1 MVLWEAVLSPALQI
15 LFDKLAS
22 RELREFLRR
31 SNLNDLLLE
40 KLKIAYFT
48 NAAMLDDAEK
58 KQYDNPAI
66 ETWLGMLKNAVYEAE
81 DILDELATDALRC
94 KFETNY
100 AQNFSNQVR
109 NLITNF
115 SPFCEGVNL
124 RIQNLLEKL
133 EYIAKH
139 RDLLGLRSSEKRV
152 VGITQ
157 RWPTTPLFIESQ
169 VYGRACEKEE
179 IVKLLIGNDETNS
192 SAMPSILPILGMG
205 GIGKTTLAQIIYN
218 DNRVGDTFDVKA
230 WAHVSDDFSLIRIT
244 KALLESATAK
254 PCDTMNLELLQSALR
269 EVLYKKKFLVVL
281 DDVWNE
287 HPDNWNQLS
296 IPFMVGNSGSKIV
309 ITTRNKEVV
318 SFMDPLPPYCLKVM
332 PDEACWSLFVH
343 HAFGVEDSQVY
354 PTLRE
359 KGRKIVEK
367 CKGLPLAVKTVA
379 SILVSKLDC
388 DHWNE
393 VLNSNL
399 WDIPPRKNAVLPS
412 LRLSYH
418 HLPSNLKRCFA
429 YCSIFPKGYQFDKK
443 TLILL
448 WMAEGFIQPLG
459 NISLEEVGEEYF
471 SELLSRSFFQES
483 IQDKTL
489 YVMHDLLNDLA
500 HSVSRKI
507 CFHLDENWERNQVEN
522 VEKVRH
528 FSCFR
533 SKYDVYRKFE
543 PLNEAKWLRTFLPL
557 PSPEEVGFCYLTKK
571 VPCALLPK
579 LRYLRVLSFNGYCI
593 TELPDSIGNLKH
605 LRYINL
611 SYTDIKD
618 IPPSLTTL
626 FNLQTLLLG
635 NCDNVTELPS
645 EMEKLINLR
654 YLDIGGSGIQAMPPG
669 IGNLANLRMLAQFIV
684 GSSGNGVQE
693 MPLSLDKLVNLR
705 TLPHNNGS
713 GSSIGELRNLS
724 HLQESLWI
732 SRLENVTNSWDAKRA
747 NLQDKKWLNNLVFE
761 WSANSHDSLDEIVV
775 TKVLEMLQPNLKL
788 EKVDIKNYPGKIFPT
803 WIGDPA
809 FSKLVSLTLSGCKRC
824 ELLPPAGQLPS
835 LKTLCIKG
843 MLGIRSIGS
852 ELFGYGNSS
861 FKSFASLEKLC
872 FSEML
877 EWEKWSFVMD
887 VELFPTLLELHLEK
901 CPKLLGDLPYHL
913 GSLRKLVIHECER
926 LTCSLPRLPQVHEM
940 ELKGCHYML
949 LSSELMTNSLSSL
962 EIHNMKNLVCLPEGW
977 VQHLKRLERLVIS
990 DCFELLHLARN
1001 TKGLL
1006 HLTSLRQLI
1015 IRSCSSMISM
1025 DEELQELPQH
1035 LEYLELDCCHSL
1047 ERLPLNFHNLASLQE
1062 LVITDCPKLDSFTGI
1077 VMPSNLKGLVLRGCG
1092 LESLPED
1099 MINSIPSLEF
1109 LHISGCL
1116 VLTYFPRHNKAI
1128 PTTFKQLTVDC
1139 CPSLEFL
1146 PEGMMHS
1153 SNIFLEM
1160 LELFDC
1166 SSISSFPGGQLPNTL
1181 KTLTIW
1187 NCSNLESLADII
1199 TDTMSLK
1206 SLRIGNCTKLKHLPS
1221 GLHALVHLEYLELDG
1236 CPSIEFFPEEGLP
1249 SAGGLKQMHILNC
1262 ENLKFVA
1269 KHMQNLTSMEEL
1281 RLSNCPMITSFPE
1294 DGLPINLVSLDIKDY
1309 ENIKPCSQWGLHR
1322 LTLLK
1327 KLRIHGCSL
1336 EADTFPEWL
1345 LPSTLETLHIG
1356 SQPDLKSLSP
1366 WLKNLTSLG
1375 ELKIMECQNIVSL
1388 PDEGLPRM
1396 VSFLQISDCPV
1407 LQENCEKD
1415 WSSLDHIPCIV
1426 M

>member
-1 MVLWEAVLSPALQI
+1 MVLWEAVLSPALQV
-15 LFDKLAS
+15 LFEKLAS
-22 RELREFLRR
+22 REILEFLRR
-31 SNLNDLLLE
+31 NKLNDSLLE

-58 KQYDNPAI
+58 KQYDSPAI
-66 ETWLGMLKNAVYEAE
+66 ETWLDILKNAVYEAE
-81 DILDELATDALRC
+81 DILDELTTEALRC
-94 KFETNY
+94 KLETNS

-109 NLITNF
+109 NLVTSF
-115 SPFCEGVNL
+115 SPFCEGVNS
-124 RIQNLLEKL
+124 RIQSLIEKL

-139 RDLLGLRSSEKRV
+139 KDLLGLRSSEKG
-152 VGITQ
+152 GIEIAQ
-157 RWPTTPLFIESQ
+157 RWPTTPLLIESQ
-169 VYGRACEKEE
+169 VYGRTSEKED
-179 IVKLLIGNDETNS
+179 IIKLLIENDETNCT
-192 SAMPSILPILGMG
+192 ARPSVLPILGMG
-205 GIGKTTLAQIIYN
+205 GIGKTTVAQIIYN
-218 DNRVGDTFDVKA
+218 DKRVDDFFDVKA
-230 WAHVSDDFSLIRIT
+230 WAHVSDDFSLTRIT

-254 PCDTMNLELLQSALR
+254 PCNTMNLELLQSGLQ
-269 EVLYKKKFLVVL
+269 EVLYKKRFLVVL

-287 HPDNWNQLS
+287 HPENWNQLS
-296 IPFMVGNSGSKIV
+296 IPFMVGNPGSKIM
-309 ITTRNKEVV
+309 ITTRNREVV
-318 SFMDPLPPYCLKVM
+318 AFMDSLPPYCLKEM

-343 HAFGVEDSQVY
+343 HAFGNEDSQVY

-359 KGRKIVEK
+359 SGRRIVNK

-379 SILVSKLDC
+379 SVLVSNLDS

-399 WDIPPRKNAVLPS
+399 WDIPPRKNVVLPS

-429 YCSIFPKGYQFDKK
+429 YCSIFPKGYEFDKK
-443 TLILL
+443 SLILL

-459 NISLEEVGEEYF
+459 TISMEEVGEEHF

-483 IQDKTL
+483 TQDKTR

-507 CFHLDENWERNQVEN
+507 CIHLDDNWKNRQHESF
-522 VEKVRH
+522 EKVRH

-543 PLNEAKWLRTFLPL
+543 SLNEAKRLRTFLPL
-557 PSPEEVGFCYLTKK
+557 PSLDGDEFCYLTRK
-571 VPCALLPK
+571 VPCDLLPK
-579 LRYLRVLSFNGYCI
+579 LRCLRVLSFNGYCI
-593 TELPDSIGNLKH
+593 TELPESIGNLKH

-618 IPPSLTTL
+618 LPTSLSTL
-626 FNLQTLLLG
+626 FNLQTLLLR
-635 NCDNVTELPS
+635 NCDNVTRLPF

-654 YLDIGGSGIQAMPPG
+654 YLDIGGSGIQEMPPG
-669 IGNLANLRMLAQFIV
+669 IGNLANLRMLPQFIV
-684 GSSGNGVQE
+684 GSSGGGVQE
-693 MPLSLDKLVNLR
+693 IPLSLGHLANLQ
-705 TLPHNNGS
+705 TLPLNDGS
-713 GSSIGELRNLS
+713 GSGSCIGDLRNLS
-724 HLQESLWI
+724 HLRESLWI
-732 SRLENVTNSWDAKRA
+732 SRMENVTNSWDARRA
-747 NLQDKKWLNNLVFE
+747 NLQEKKWLNQLVFE
-761 WSANSHDSLDEIVV
+761 WSADSDDSLDEMVV

-803 WIGDPA
+803 WIGDSA
-809 FSKLVSLTLSGCKRC
+809 FSKLDSLTLSGCKRC

-835 LKTLCIKG
+835 LRTLCIKG
-843 MLGIRSIGS
+843 LLGITSIGA
-852 ELFGYGNSS
+852 EFYGYSS
-861 FKSFASLEKLC
+861 FRSFVSLEKLS

-877 EWEKWSFVMD
+877 EWENWSFFTD
-887 VELFPTLLELHLEK
+887 VELFPTLLELHLEQ

-913 GSLRKLVIHECER
+913 PSLRKLVIHECEQ
-926 LTCSLPRLPQVHEM
+926 LTSLLPRLPQIHEM
-940 ELKGCHYML
+940 DLKGCHHML
-949 LSSELMTNSLSSL
+949 LSSQLMTNSLTSL
-962 EIHNMKNLVCLPEGW
+962 EIHNMRNLISLPEGW
-977 VQHLKRLERLVIS
+977 VQRLKRLERLVIS
-990 DCFELLHLARN
+990 DCFDLVHLARSMN
-1001 TKGLL
+1001 DLL

-1025 DEELQELPQH
+1025 NEELQQMPQH

-1047 ERLPLNFHNLASLQE
+1047 ERLPQNFDNLASLQE
-1062 LVITDCPKLDSFTGI
+1062 LVITDCPKLEFFSGTAL
-1077 VMPSNLKGLVLRGCG
+1077 PSNLKGLVLRGCG

-1099 MINSIPSLEF
+1099 MINGISSLEF

-1116 VLTYFPRHNKAI
+1116 VLASFPRRNKAV
-1128 PTTFKQLTVDC
+1128 PTTFKQLTIDC

-1153 SNIFLEM
+1153 SNIILEM

-1166 SSISSFPGGQLPNTL
+1166 SSLSSFPGGQLPKTL

-1187 NCSNLESLADII
+1187 NCANLESLADVI
-1199 TDTMSLK
+1199 TGTMSLQ

-1221 GLHALVHLEYLELDG
+1221 GLHALSYLEYLELDG

-1249 SAGGLKQMHILNC
+1249 SAGLKQMHILNC
-1262 ENLKFVA
+1262 ENLNFLSKR
-1269 KHMQNLTSMEEL
+1269 MLTLTSLEEL
-1281 RLSNCPMITSFPE
+1281 RLSNCPMLASFPE
-1294 DGLPINLVSLDIKDY
+1294 DGLPVNLVSLDIKDC
-1309 ENIKPCSQWGLHR
+1309 ERIKPCSQWGLHR
-1322 LTLLK
+1322 LNLLK

-1336 EADTFPEWL
+1336 DADGFPEWL

-1356 SQPDLKSLSP
+1356 NQQDLNSFSP

-1375 ELKIMECQNIVSL
+1375 ELKIMECRNIVCL
-1388 PDEGLPRM
+1388 PLEGLPTM
-1396 VSFLQISDCPV
+1396 VSFLQISGCPL
-1407 LQENCEKD
+1407 LQQNCDKD